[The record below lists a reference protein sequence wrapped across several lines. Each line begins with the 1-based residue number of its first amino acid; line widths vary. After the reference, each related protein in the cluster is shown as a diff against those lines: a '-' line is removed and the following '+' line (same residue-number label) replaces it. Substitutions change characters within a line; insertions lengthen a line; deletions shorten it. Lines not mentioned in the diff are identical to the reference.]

1 MIKKLSF
8 FCFVVVMLVLAVPLF
23 LYPPSYTADGE
34 TFFNLRCGLCH
45 KSKGGE
51 APAFA
56 PVKYASSQWERF
68 FSKNKHQRKKD
79 ISAEVS
85 PEEIEL
91 IKQYLMKHAADS
103 DRPIAAGLK

>member
-8 FCFVVVMLVLAVPLF
+8 FCFLAVILVLAASIF
-23 LYPPSYTADGE
+23 LSPISYTADGE
-34 TFFNLRCGLCH
+34 AFFSLRCGKCH
-45 KSKGGE
+45 KSSGGE

-68 FSKNKHQRKKD
+68 FSKDKHKRKKD
-79 ISAEVS
+79 ISTEVS
-85 PEEIEL
+85 PQEIEL

>member
-8 FCFVVVMLVLAVPLF
+8 FCFLTVMFVLAVPLF
-23 LYPPSYTADGE
+23 LQSVSYTADGE
-34 TFFNLRCGLCH
+34 SLFNLKCGKCH
-45 KSKGGE
+45 KSDKGE

-68 FSKNKHQRKKD
+68 FSKNKHERKKD
-79 ISAEVS
+79 ISAEIS

-91 IKQYLMKHAADS
+91 VKQYLIKHAADS